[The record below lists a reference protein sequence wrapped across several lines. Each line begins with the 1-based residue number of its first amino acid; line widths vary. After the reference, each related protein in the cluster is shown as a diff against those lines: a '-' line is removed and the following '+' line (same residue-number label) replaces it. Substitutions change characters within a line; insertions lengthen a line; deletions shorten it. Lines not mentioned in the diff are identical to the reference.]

1 MKKII
6 LLLVTGL
13 FTCLF
18 SFAQKG
24 SEKVELQ
31 VSLRDGST
39 MKGTTKMNTVE
50 LKTDY
55 GKLDIPIKN
64 VSSIEFGIIE
74 NPALKD
80 KIINLIKQLSDVN
93 EDARKNAYN
102 EVIAMGVA
110 AIPTLKNYV
119 YSDKYETGAYAD
131 FTADAAMK
139 ELQIIN
145 NINENSSDKDIVTI
159 DYVYIMGGIYNLPNI
174 SLQTEYGILTIPRE
188 KIRKMDVYFTGGEGS
203 GSEKTFILQANKH
216 ISGNANGGWLR
227 TGINVKSGQKIDI
240 ITSGEVYLASLAA
253 SYKPDGNY
261 VNNNYNYTDEGTYN
275 NTSITNAYP
284 TYGNIVFKI
293 GENGTL
299 LKGGSKFNGNA
310 TSSGMLFLSIYE
322 TVYNAAN
329 TGSYIVKIK
338 IH

>member
-1 MKKII
+1 MKNII
-6 LLLVTGL
+6 LLTV
-13 FTCLF
+13 FCFLF
-18 SFAQKG
+18 SLLTMAQKT

-39 MKGTTKMNTVE
+39 MKGTTKMNSVE

-80 KIINLIKQLSDVN
+80 KIISLIKQLSDAN
-93 EDARKNAYN
+93 EDTRKNAYN
-102 EVIAMGVA
+102 EIIVMGVA
-110 AIPTLKNYV
+110 AIPTLRNYV
-119 YSDKYETGAYAD
+119 YSDKYEAGAYAD

-139 ELQIIN
+139 ELQIMN
-145 NINENSSDKDIVTI
+145 SVNENSSDKDVVTI
-159 DYVYIMGGIYNLPNI
+159 DYVYIMGGIYNLPSI
-174 SLQTEYGILTIPRE
+174 SLQTEYGTLTIPRE
-188 KIRKMDVYFTGGEGS
+188 KIRKMEVSVTGGDGS
-203 GSEKTFILQANKH
+203 SSEKTLILQANKH

-240 ITSGEVYLASLAA
+240 IASGEVYLASLAA

-261 VNNNYNYTDEGTYN
+261 VNANSTYNDEGIYN
-275 NTSITNAYP
+275 NTGNTNAYP
-284 TYGNIVFKI
+284 TYGSVVYKI
-293 GENGTL
+293 GENGTAI
-299 LKGGSKFNGNA
+299 KGGSKF
-310 TSSGMLFLSIYE
+310 TSTVTSGGMVFLSIYE

-329 TGSYIVKIK
+329 TGTYTVKIK
-338 IH
+338 IK